1 MEFVY
6 YIFIERGDKMK
17 TNYGITL
24 LEFRAKH
31 LLTQTQLADI
41 LGVNINM
48 IHRYENNKSEPT
60 NVNKL
65 IFEKKMK
72 EWEEKKN
79 GLSLQ

>member
-1 MEFVY
+1 ME
-6 YIFIERGDKMK
+6 

-41 LGVNINM
+41 LGVGVIM
-48 IHRYENNKSEPT
+48 VHRYETRKSEPSQ
-60 NVNKL
+60 VKKI
-65 IFEKKMK
+65 IFKNKMK

-79 GLSLQ
+79 V